1 MKQNSKPKLF
11 GCFCQLFVVVLVFV
25 WLLAI
30 VKIFVIDA
38 QEVVLSVGPT
48 VQNSKTFKLALVQ
61 PLNMPNDVEIEFK
74 LNNQIVDSNSLSERE
89 YHLQMPRF
97 SEWTQQQQMKG
108 GDSGLNQQPVPNVNT
123 PPIQSISPPK
133 APEAIRPPA
142 ALVPAL
148 PAESAEDNSGSKNGQ
163 LDPWN
168 LPWPSVQVD
177 QVSIPDNEGAEE
189 MPLTGMKVPRFWEP
203 KIDPENPDKSM
214 YELGTYVNGQP
225 TIYLMIASYRDF
237 QCRET
242 ITSAYMRSD
251 HPERLFVGAVDQV
264 VPGDIGCLD
273 IDIPCSQDPTQ
284 MICVYKDQISVYK
297 MDAQYATGPVAARH
311 IGDRMYRGQYFVMQ
325 MDAHCLF
332 INHWD
337 SKLIGQ
343 WRATKNEMAVLSS
356 YLTDVQGSISPS
368 GDSNRKTRPIM
379 CNSDFEGLMP
389 QRYLRHGSQPE
400 DFSAISDSPQ
410 LQPFWAAGF
419 SFSRG
424 HFKVQVPYD
433 AFQPMVFQGEEIAI
447 GIRGFTYGYDFYAPK
462 DSVVFHEYAERSSR
476 RKKIHMFWENSEKHK
491 GEAQKSLKRALAV
504 IGMAPDLDP
513 STWDHR
519 QINKYGIG
527 KARSLDQFYKLFLI
541 NPLKRK
547 AVQLCPFVNSGIMH
561 KQFVPMLRSN
571 GMGIDYSDPKI
582 LRYNTEQVLNNK
594 LRTMGRP
601 AITSPWAD
609 EDA

>member
-1 MKQNSKPKLF
+1 MKHNTKPKLF
-11 GCFCQLFVVVLVFV
+11 GCFCQLFVAVLVVV

-38 QEVVLSVGPT
+38 EELVVTVAPSGLTSSSVK
-48 VQNSKTFKLALVQ
+48 VALFKPYQ
-61 PLNMPNDVEIEFK
+61 PNDVEIEFK
-74 LNNQIVDSNSLSERE
+74 LNNNIVDSKSLPEHE

-97 SEWTQQQQMKG
+97 SEWTQQQQAKQ
-108 GDSGLNQQPVPNVNT
+108 GLTHNAAPDAVAPVAPPVEVIAP
-123 PPIQSISPPK
+123 PPIVE
-133 APEAIRPPA
+133 APH
-142 ALVPAL
+142 AL
-148 PAESAEDNSGSKNGQ
+148 PNPMDLPPVAPPVAEGEGVQ
-163 LDPWN
+163 LPPWE
-168 LPWPSVQVD
+168 LPWPPVQVD
-177 QVSIPDNEGAEE
+177 QVTIPDREGAEE
-189 MPLTGMKVPRFWEP
+189 MSLTGMKVPRFWEP
-203 KIDPENPDKSM
+203 KIDPQNPDKSM

-284 MICVYKDQISVYK
+284 MICLYKDQISVYK
-297 MDAQYATGPVAARH
+297 MDAQYATGPVSARH

-337 SKLIGQ
+337 TKLIGQ
-343 WRATKNEMAVLSS
+343 WRATRNEMAVLSS
-356 YLTDVQGSISPS
+356 YLTDVQGSISPT

-379 CNSDFEGLMP
+379 CNSDYEGLMP

-400 DFSAISDSPQ
+400 DFSAIADSPQ

-527 KARSLDQFYKLFLI
+527 KARPLEQFYELFLI
-541 NPLKRK
+541 NPVKRK

-561 KQFVPMLRSN
+561 RQFVPHLRPN
-571 GMGIDYSDPKI
+571 GMGIDYNAPAIKNYD
-582 LRYNTEQVLNNK
+582 TVTVLNNK
-594 LRTMGRP
+594 LRSMNRP
-601 AITSPWAD
+601 SIVSPFAD
-609 EDA
+609 EP